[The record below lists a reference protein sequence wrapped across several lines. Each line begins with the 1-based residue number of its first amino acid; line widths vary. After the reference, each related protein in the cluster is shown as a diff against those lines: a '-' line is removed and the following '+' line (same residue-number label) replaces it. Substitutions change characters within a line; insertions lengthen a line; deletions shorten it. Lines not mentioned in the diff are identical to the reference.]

1 MPKKKTKESQE
12 DQSKRFEAE
21 VRRRIAAGELNPTEA
36 EEQLERAMRKVVRPK
51 SASS

>member
-1 MPKKKTKESQE
+1 MPKKKTHESQK

-36 EEQLERAMRKVVRPK
+36 DEELERLIKALARPK
-51 SASS
+51 GNSN